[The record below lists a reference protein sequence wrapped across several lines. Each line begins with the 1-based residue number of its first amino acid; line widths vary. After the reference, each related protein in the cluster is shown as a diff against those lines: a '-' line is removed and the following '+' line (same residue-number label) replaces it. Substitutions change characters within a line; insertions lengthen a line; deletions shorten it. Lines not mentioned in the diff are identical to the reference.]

1 MPTSSILWLQQQRR
15 LLELEYEYE
24 KAQFRAQT
32 ETIGVTRKIKQ
43 GLCWYPLCLG
53 RSYYNSLN
61 QLVIEVERTEY
72 TDTDHGFEPGNKY
85 ASSLKTLPETYD
97 ETDTAANCIIFTSP
111 AP

>member
-1 MPTSSILWLQQQRR
+1 MPASSILWLQQQRR

-32 ETIGVTRKIKQ
+32 ETAGVTRKIKQ

-61 QLVIEVERTEY
+61 QLAIEAGSNRE
-72 TDTDHGFEPGNKY
+72 NKY

>member
-72 TDTDHGFEPGNKY
+72 TDTDHGFETGKQV
-85 ASSLKTLPETYD
+85 
-97 ETDTAANCIIFTSP
+97 
-111 AP
+111 

>member
-43 GLCWYPLCLG
+43 GLC
-53 RSYYNSLN
+53 
-61 QLVIEVERTEY
+61 
-72 TDTDHGFEPGNKY
+72 
-85 ASSLKTLPETYD
+85 
-97 ETDTAANCIIFTSP
+97 
-111 AP
+111 